1 MACALLNLTL
11 INAPVAWRVAATN
24 TRYRLRSVDELRA
37 CLCRFPDGI
46 RVEVERGLA
55 MSAETVT
62 DLRSLSTLPPG
73 LVLVITRFDL
83 VVRLE
88 RA

>member
-1 MACALLNLTL
+1 
-11 INAPVAWRVAATN
+11 VAVIFTMRH
-24 TRYRLRSVDELRA
+24 RIQSVDELRA
-37 CLCRFPDGI
+37 CLCRIPDSA

-55 MSAETVT
+55 MSAETVA

-73 LVLVITRFDL
+73 LVLVIDEIEPRYN

-88 RA
+88 RG